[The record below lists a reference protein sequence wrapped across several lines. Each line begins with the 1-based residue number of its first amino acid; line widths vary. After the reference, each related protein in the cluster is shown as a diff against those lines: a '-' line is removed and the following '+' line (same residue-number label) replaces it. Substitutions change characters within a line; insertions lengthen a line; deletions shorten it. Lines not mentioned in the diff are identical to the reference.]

1 MDIIKK
7 YHNLEYLYK
16 LITPFIFTSSHELAV
31 KWHYIRHD
39 FSIDEEL
46 LKQYYEIKE
55 DYLQKAAAYTINI
68 NFLEMSQVMQH
79 CYCLSSEKF
88 TITESL
94 IAGKEETTI
103 IFANTDV
110 QKKHCSKHFQM

>member
-1 MDIIKK
+1 
-7 YHNLEYLYK
+7 
-16 LITPFIFTSSHELAV
+16 
-31 KWHYIRHD
+31 
-39 FSIDEEL
+39 SIDEEL

-103 IFANTDV
+103 IFCKYRRSEEALQQAFPNVKIT
-110 QKKHCSKHFQM
+110 